1 MSEGVGTS
9 DTDRTECFEAQRA
22 RLAGLA
28 YRITGSRSESE
39 DIVQEAWLRWD
50 RADHSTI
57 DRPEAWLTTVTS
69 RLALDRL
76 RSAQHRREQYVGSW
90 LPEVAVVDA
99 DPAER
104 IELAESLTIGFLT
117 VLERLTPV
125 ERVVFLL
132 ADVWRVPFDEIA
144 GVVDRTPTAC
154 RQVASRARRRVVE
167 GRPRFSPTDDD
178 AWRVTFAFLE
188 AATGGDLDAL
198 TAALAHDVV
207 ETSDG
212 GARRKAG
219 RRPVVGADRVA
230 RFVANL
236 TRKLARPSVEIV
248 PRLVNGQPG
257 VVVFDDGRI
266 DLTAAFSVVDG
277 RIDRVWVVVAPDKLP
292 GIELPA
298 VR

>member
-1 MSEGVGTS
+1 MSEPV
-9 DTDRTECFEAQRA
+9 RTECFEEQRA
-22 RLAGLA
+22 RLVGLA
-28 YRITGSRSESE
+28 YRITGSRSDAE

-50 RADHSTI
+50 RADRSTI
-57 DRPEAWLTTVTS
+57 ERPEAWLTTVTS

-104 IELAESLTIGFLT
+104 AELAESLTIGFLAM
-117 VLERLTPV
+117 LERLNPV

-144 GVVDRTPTAC
+144 GVVDRSPTAC
-154 RQVASRARRRVVE
+154 RQVASRARRRVAE
-167 GRPRFSPTDDD
+167 DRPRFSPTDDD

-188 AATGGDLDAL
+188 AAAGGDLDGL
-198 TAALAHDVV
+198 TRALARDVV

-212 GARRKAG
+212 GASRRAG

-236 TRKLARPSVEIV
+236 TRKLARPSVEII
-248 PRLVNGQPG
+248 PQLVNGQPG
-257 VVVFDDGRI
+257 VVVFDDGQV
-266 DLTAAFSVVDG
+266 DLTAVFSVVDG
-277 RIDRVWVVVAPDKLP
+277 RIDRMWLVRAPDKLP

>member
-1 MSEGVGTS
+1 MSDAVGT
-9 DTDRTECFEAQRA
+9 DWFEAQRA

-28 YRITGSRSESE
+28 YRITGSRSEAE
-39 DIVQEAWLRWD
+39 DTVQEAWLRWD

-144 GVVDRTPTAC
+144 GVVDRSPTAC
-154 RQVASRARRRVVE
+154 RQVASRARRRVAE

-188 AATGGDLDAL
+188 AATGGDLDGL
-198 TAALAHDVV
+198 TRALAHDVV

-212 GARRKAG
+212 GASRKAG

-257 VVVFDDGRI
+257 VVVFDDGLL
-266 DLTAAFSVVDG
+266 DLTATFSVVDG

-298 VR
+298 IR

>member
-1 MSEGVGTS
+1 MSEPV
-9 DTDRTECFEAQRA
+9 RTECFEEQRA
-22 RLAGLA
+22 RLVGLA
-28 YRITGSRSESE
+28 YRITGSRSDAE

-50 RADHSTI
+50 RADRSTI
-57 DRPEAWLTTVTS
+57 ERPEAWLTTVTS

-76 RSAQHRREQYVGSW
+76 RSAQHRREQYVGTW

-104 IELAESLTIGFLT
+104 AELAESLTIGFLAM
-117 VLERLTPV
+117 LERLNPV

-144 GVVDRTPTAC
+144 GVVDRSPTAC
-154 RQVASRARRRVVE
+154 RQVASRARRRVAE
-167 GRPRFSPTDDD
+167 DRPRFSPTDDD

-188 AATGGDLDAL
+188 AAAGGDLDGL
-198 TAALAHDVV
+198 TRALARDVV

-212 GARRKAG
+212 GASRRAG

-236 TRKLARPSVEIV
+236 TRKLARPSVEII
-248 PRLVNGQPG
+248 PQLVNGQPG
-257 VVVFDDGRI
+257 VVVFDDGQV
-266 DLTAAFSVVDG
+266 DLTAVFSVVDG
-277 RIDRVWVVVAPDKLP
+277 RIDRMWLVRAPDKLP

>member
-1 MSEGVGTS
+1 MSEPV
-9 DTDRTECFEAQRA
+9 RTECFEEQRA
-22 RLAGLA
+22 RLVGLA
-28 YRITGSRSESE
+28 YRITGSRSDAE

-50 RADHSTI
+50 RADRSTI
-57 DRPEAWLTTVTS
+57 ERPEAWLTTVTS

-90 LPEVAVVDA
+90 LPELAVVDA

-104 IELAESLTIGFLT
+104 AELAESLTIGFLAM
-117 VLERLTPV
+117 LERLNPV

-144 GVVDRTPTAC
+144 GVVDRSPTAC
-154 RQVASRARRRVVE
+154 RQVASRARRRVAE
-167 GRPRFSPTDDD
+167 DRPRFSPTDDD

-188 AATGGDLDAL
+188 AAAGGDLDGL
-198 TAALAHDVV
+198 TRALARDVV

-212 GARRKAG
+212 GASRRAG

-236 TRKLARPSVEIV
+236 TRKLARPSVEII
-248 PRLVNGQPG
+248 PQLVNGQPG
-257 VVVFDDGRI
+257 VVVFDDGQV
-266 DLTAAFSVVDG
+266 DLTAVFSVVDG
-277 RIDRVWVVVAPDKLP
+277 RIDRVWLVRAPDKLSGLDRTP
-292 GIELPA
+292 